1 MKLSEIKNR
10 LESFRVLK
18 TVIETKKVGVSI
30 NLAQV
35 KQAITSVI
43 DQQLFLKR
51 LLLTQYSKKYLK
63 SLDFFYYE
71 KNKKSPGV
79 IYLIFASDESKLDS
93 INNQL
98 ISRCKEISK
107 NDIAVVI
114 GPNLNKNSE
123 FFKFLTDNS
132 QNVIT
137 MNMPTNFDKSQ
148 SEFLEWSTSLCETIA
163 SVIVPMFKRFKKVKE
178 IKSIF
183 GAGNVGYFN
192 KNIFPIFKEEELLDS
207 YFLKNIRDKSYSDNI
222 KAYEAKSPSVF
233 PTSINFT
240 LSSIN
245 LIVKQV
251 VLEALYNSYCSYLLV
266 ELFKLDNVI
275 DDIEERISKMKI
287 KYNGARQEAITS
299 ELAIISAGIK
309 KGEE

>member
-35 KQAITSVI
+35 KLAITSVI

-51 LLLTQYSKKYLK
+51 LLLTQYSKKYIK

-71 KNKKSPGV
+71 KNKKSPGA
-79 IYLIFASDESKLDS
+79 IYLVFASDETKLDS

-98 ISRCKEISK
+98 IPRCK
-107 NDIAVVI
+107 DINKKDIVVVI
-114 GPNLNKNSE
+114 GPNLKKDSE
-123 FFKFLTDNS
+123 FYKFLVENS
-132 QNVIT
+132 QLVIN
-137 MNMPTNFDKSQ
+137 MNLPTNFEKNQ
-148 SEFLEWSTSLCETIA
+148 SEFLEWSTSICETIS
-163 SVIVPMFKRFKKVKE
+163 SVIVPMFKRYKKVKE

-192 KNIFPIFKEEELLDS
+192 KNIFPIFKEEELIDS
-207 YFLKNIRDKSYSDNI
+207 YFLKNIKEKKYSDNI
-222 KAYEAKSPSVF
+222 KAFESKQPSVF

-251 VLEALYNSYCSYLLV
+251 VLEALYNNYCSYLLI

-275 DDIEERISKMKI
+275 EDIEERISKMKI

-299 ELAIISAGIK
+299 ELAIISAGVK